1 MVEKTKNRT
10 RTCLFFLWCCI
21 MSAMLWTTSAQAQ
34 LAIKY
39 PLTISSGTY
48 SSISGSGA
56 PVAIIGDDMAVNIT
70 GLTGFTVNG
79 TTYTNARMCSNG
91 WLALYGASVPT
102 TTGTYAPLSTAITN
116 GAVIFAPFGRDL
128 NSQSG
133 TGAYWQTIGNE
144 LIFEWV
150 NYIRYAQTGES
161 LNFQIRLNTVTGEIK
176 FVYGTMTA
184 LTGSTYPQVGWKTN
198 GTVASNWATDV
209 NNLMIDNVGSPNTCN
224 WSNAVT
230 GNANTS
236 TMYFNSANAT
246 IKPNSGLTYTWT
258 KPVATD
264 PEPVRTHA
272 AVSGIT
278 TNNATL
284 NWTAPANATQ
294 YNVQYRTVGSCSW
307 TNWSGNP
314 VGTNSVT
321 LTGLTSSTTYQVRV
335 QASNGSTNAIYSHI
349 PNLAGTGNGYV
360 AAGTFT
366 TVASCV
372 APTAPVGSPT
382 TATTANISWTAASPV
397 PSNGYEYAVTTSA
410 VPPVSGTAFAGTSTS
425 VSGLTPATT
434 YYLHVRSY
442 CGGSDYSAWVTS
454 ASFNTPCNAIAT
466 LPWTEGFESAVIPA
480 YPSTCWYEDP
490 SSGDWITT
498 NNSSS
503 SNDADARTGAQFLR
517 DAYSA
522 TNEFIWTPGFSLTAG
537 QSVDFSFWWA
547 GDNYSGWTGDV
558 FYNTAQTGT
567 GATQMGTSFVT
578 SGTTTTKTY
587 AKQTRTLVAP
597 ATGTYYFAIR
607 VNATGGPWYL
617 SFDDFN
623 VENTPSCVA
632 PTALVGTPTTA
643 TTANISWT
651 AASPV
656 PSNGYEYAV
665 TTSATPPGSGTAFAG
680 TSTSVSGL
688 TPSTTY
694 YLHVRSYC
702 GGSSYSTWASSA
714 SFMTGQIPA
723 TLPYSNSFGSNDFAF
738 VNGSQTNQW
747 AYGSATGNPANAIY
761 VSNDNGTS
769 NAYTISSLSVV
780 QAFRDI
786 AIPNGTTLTNFSF
799 NWIANGESC
808 CDYLRVWLVP
818 TSYNPTAG
826 TQITAGAGRIQIGS
840 NMNVQSAWQT
850 YTNNT
855 LDLSSFAGQTMRL
868 VFEWKNDGSIG
879 TQPPAAID
887 NISLAQVASCS
898 GTPAPG
904 NTQSNLPSACSA
916 QSFTLSMSNTINDIG
931 ITYDWQSSPDGI
943 TWTSTGGTNATYTT
957 TQTASTYYQC
967 VVNCTNSGMSATS
980 TPVQVTMSPFYNCYC
995 TTNLHTSSS
1004 PCITQVDFN
1013 TISNNT
1019 AGAGCALPA
1028 YSYQAATTTV
1038 LKGSSYTFTRTT
1050 TSTGVWT
1057 GVWIDYDQS
1066 GTFDA
1071 SEYTEVSSTS
1081 TGALT
1086 NSVTITIPVTAL
1098 DGNTGMRIRQRT
1110 VDMLATDAC
1119 TQGFG
1124 SGETE
1129 DYTVDIQTPVGCS
1142 GTPSAT
1148 IGGAPAN
1155 VCAGVPF
1162 TLTAGPTG
1170 LAGFTY
1176 QFQNSTDGG
1185 LTWNNMGIADVF
1197 NNYIVSNQTVTTMYQ
1212 VIVTCTNSGLSNTS
1226 TAVTVTQNSPT
1237 ACYCTPTTVNG
1248 FTYYITNFTTT
1259 GGITNINNSS
1269 VGGGPYQNFSG
1280 SASASANPGATI
1292 NYSISVTSGTY
1303 GRAIWIDLNEDGVFQ
1318 ATEQLVTSSSF
1329 LSSPLTGSF
1338 IIPNGTTAGTKRMRV
1353 LASWSYSGPT
1363 DPCNISG
1370 NGEYEDYSFEVVAL
1384 PSCTGTPAATISGP
1398 ANICAG
1404 IGFNLTAGPTGVDG
1418 LTYQFQNST
1427 DGGITWNNLGSAGI
1441 NNIYAITSQSVTTQ
1455 YQVIVYCSY
1464 SGLNATSTPIT
1475 VTQNLPSACYCTP
1488 TTGGGLTYYI
1498 SNFTTTGGTTNIN
1511 QSSGGSSTGYDDHS
1525 ATVSGEFEP
1534 GSTINFTMTIAGSS
1548 NFGHAIW
1555 IDFNADGTFQA
1566 TEQIV
1571 TSNSYLYSPITGS
1584 FTIPLNATTGVRR
1597 MRILTSFTPSN
1608 PTNPCTNS
1616 GQGEYEDYS
1625 INITPPVCI
1634 SAPSSPANAGSACAD
1649 VITNTV
1655 LLSWPSL
1662 SGATGYDVY
1671 FDANNPPT
1679 TLVSANQGGL
1689 SFSADVSG
1697 GAPVYY
1703 WMVVPQILGGG
1714 SSCTVWSFSLSPS
1727 PTPIASSGGDVCL
1740 GNDISLTGDNI
1751 AMGQSSG
1758 NTYSWTGPNGFNS
1771 TLQNPTIINPG
1782 VLYSGTYTVVVTN
1795 QYGCSA
1801 SESTSLSVNDNPTLS
1816 IDSLKNVG
1824 CIGGSDG
1831 IIYVSASGGLSP
1843 YSFTSDFI
1851 NFNVDGIMNN
1861 LPTGMSTIYVADGN
1875 ACQAQISGSLTYTST
1890 APPAQSVN
1898 VPILGMPAYACN
1910 GTTATISVAAVANAT
1925 QYTWDGPV
1933 GTTFNGNPSP
1943 YISTTPSVTVV
1954 FGAPNG
1960 SGYRIGVQAGNGC
1973 GSSLRKSQWLRG
1985 IVSTPAAVSGAT
1997 TTCANSSGTYST
2009 VAVDGATSYLWTVSG
2024 DATVSGNGTSV
2035 TVNFGPSW
2043 TGGTLCVSAQT
2054 PCFNSPSKCL
2064 VIGSSASPLNVISGS
2079 FTACPNQTLTFSVPA
2094 STGAASYNWTL
2105 PAGATG
2111 SSTTNSINAT
2121 FSPSYNSVGNI
2132 CVSVTSICGVTS
2144 PIKCKTVAPG
2154 LPSVPPAITGITNGV
2169 CGQSVSYSVAPVS
2182 GITYNWTAPG
2192 TVIGNGN
2199 STVSVQYGSLT
2210 TGQVCV
2216 TASNSCGT
2224 SASRCVSVKGTPNS
2238 PIALTAVPSSWC
2250 ANTQGI
2256 EFTAD
2261 MSNTTGSYT
2270 ISWTYPSA
2278 PTASYV
2284 AGGGNSN
2291 ALTLDWGTGN
2301 GSVVVTATN
2310 SCGAGSKAF
2319 AVTIGCKEGEMASA
2333 SKLNV
2338 YPNPTAGVLN
2348 VEYTAD
2354 KGTAQVTVLDLSGRV
2369 VMTQSHANAAGQ
2381 NILQLDLSK
2390 VAKGA
2395 YMLNVQTE
2403 GSNNQVR
2410 VVVE

>member
-1 MVEKTKNRT
+1 
-10 RTCLFFLWCCI
+10 

-957 TQTASTYYQC
+957 TQTAATYYQC
-967 VVNCTNSGMSATS
+967 VVTCTNSGMSATS

-1655 LLSWPSL
+1655 LL
-1662 SGATGYDVY
+1662 
-1671 FDANNPPT
+1671 
-1679 TLVSANQGGL
+1679 
-1689 SFSADVSG
+1689 
-1697 GAPVYY
+1697 
-1703 WMVVPQILGGG
+1703 
-1714 SSCTVWSFSLSPS
+1714 
-1727 PTPIASSGGDVCL
+1727 
-1740 GNDISLTGDNI
+1740 
-1751 AMGQSSG
+1751 
-1758 NTYSWTGPNGFNS
+1758 
-1771 TLQNPTIINPG
+1771 
-1782 VLYSGTYTVVVTN
+1782 
-1795 QYGCSA
+1795 
-1801 SESTSLSVNDNPTLS
+1801 
-1816 IDSLKNVG
+1816 
-1824 CIGGSDG
+1824 
-1831 IIYVSASGGLSP
+1831 
-1843 YSFTSDFI
+1843 
-1851 NFNVDGIMNN
+1851 
-1861 LPTGMSTIYVADGN
+1861 
-1875 ACQAQISGSLTYTST
+1875 
-1890 APPAQSVN
+1890 
-1898 VPILGMPAYACN
+1898 
-1910 GTTATISVAAVANAT
+1910 
-1925 QYTWDGPV
+1925 
-1933 GTTFNGNPSP
+1933 
-1943 YISTTPSVTVV
+1943 
-1954 FGAPNG
+1954 
-1960 SGYRIGVQAGNGC
+1960 
-1973 GSSLRKSQWLRG
+1973 
-1985 IVSTPAAVSGAT
+1985 
-1997 TTCANSSGTYST
+1997 
-2009 VAVDGATSYLWTVSG
+2009 
-2024 DATVSGNGTSV
+2024 
-2035 TVNFGPSW
+2035 
-2043 TGGTLCVSAQT
+2043 
-2054 PCFNSPSKCL
+2054 
-2064 VIGSSASPLNVISGS
+2064 
-2079 FTACPNQTLTFSVPA
+2079 
-2094 STGAASYNWTL
+2094 
-2105 PAGATG
+2105 
-2111 SSTTNSINAT
+2111 
-2121 FSPSYNSVGNI
+2121 
-2132 CVSVTSICGVTS
+2132 
-2144 PIKCKTVAPG
+2144 
-2154 LPSVPPAITGITNGV
+2154 
-2169 CGQSVSYSVAPVS
+2169 
-2182 GITYNWTAPG
+2182 
-2192 TVIGNGN
+2192 
-2199 STVSVQYGSLT
+2199 
-2210 TGQVCV
+2210 
-2216 TASNSCGT
+2216 
-2224 SASRCVSVKGTPNS
+2224 
-2238 PIALTAVPSSWC
+2238 
-2250 ANTQGI
+2250 
-2256 EFTAD
+2256 
-2261 MSNTTGSYT
+2261 
-2270 ISWTYPSA
+2270 
-2278 PTASYV
+2278 
-2284 AGGGNSN
+2284 
-2291 ALTLDWGTGN
+2291 
-2301 GSVVVTATN
+2301 
-2310 SCGAGSKAF
+2310 
-2319 AVTIGCKEGEMASA
+2319 
-2333 SKLNV
+2333 
-2338 YPNPTAGVLN
+2338 
-2348 VEYTAD
+2348 
-2354 KGTAQVTVLDLSGRV
+2354 
-2369 VMTQSHANAAGQ
+2369 
-2381 NILQLDLSK
+2381 
-2390 VAKGA
+2390 
-2395 YMLNVQTE
+2395 
-2403 GSNNQVR
+2403 
-2410 VVVE
+2410 